1 MSSTLPLLVLVSSL
15 AHTIYVPQRHELS
28 HVPLDPP
35 HVIRK
40 RSFDQSLRISVF
52 YDSTINAL
60 DSAKK
65 TLVQQQL
72 LPNARDYWSNI
83 LSVKQTTTPILLN
96 RDCVTN
102 GVYFVA
108 NQPRHCERMLS
119 RTGCASVTQC
129 GTVQVQADHL
139 QACYSCL
146 RGKRSCEQESGSV
159 AGAGVANS
167 DYVLY
172 VSSNQTAEC
181 GSGSFSDSNAAEN
194 VAYAGHC
201 QQDLATDRPVFGFI
215 NICPNLLSTSV
226 DMYGQ
231 QLAIIKHEILHALG
245 FSVSLYAFYRDSNG
259 NPRTARDSNNYPMS
273 YNQNGPY
280 YVWDNTTIATVTR
293 NNWQTR
299 SGVISHNVNIV
310 VTPKVKEVARTHF
323 NCPLLDG
330 VELENQGSAQT
341 AFSHWEKRLLE
352 NEAMTGTF
360 TQNPVFSEIT
370 FALLED
376 SGWYKP
382 DYSKADRLNWGK
394 NAGCSFTTQSCGSP
408 INSNN
413 PAPFCTALK
422 QQPFQLRCTVD
433 RLAVA
438 LCNMVKYTAD
448 LDSEYQYF
456 TSIEDVSSELG
467 SYGGSVQLA
476 DYCPYDQEFTW
487 TSSGQV
493 IRGSRCRPS
502 DNSPTSSSNYGLETY
517 GSQSMCIE
525 QGEAWK
531 RSRMVGS
538 REETVTA
545 INWGSGCYKVKCHSS
560 SRSYDVIFAQCTYS
574 CQNEGDRINVNQVD
588 GEWTY
593 TGSLICASYESV
605 CWDAELQNTVA
616 NSECPDQ
623 PGDGGGGAEK
633 SSVCLPAL
641 TVIFLLRYLF

>member
-1 MSSTLPLLVLVSSL
+1 MRNCLAHVVQTRSRMLPLLVLVSSL

-72 LPNARDYWSNI
+72 LPNAKDYQRLRHQWCLLCCQSAEA
-83 LSVKQTTTPILLN
+83 LQTHAI
-96 RDCVTN
+96 R
-102 GVYFVA
+102 
-108 NQPRHCERMLS
+108 S
-119 RTGCASVTQC
+119 GCSSVTQC

-167 DYVLY
+167 DYFLY
-172 VSSNQTAEC
+172 VSSKQTAEC
-181 GSGSFSDSNAAEN
+181 GSGSSSDSNAAEN

-201 QQDLATDRPVFGFI
+201 QQDLATDRPGFI

-231 QLAIIKHEILHALG
+231 QLAIIKHEVLHALG
-245 FSVSLYAFYRDSNG
+245 FSVSLYAFYRDSNE

-299 SGVISHNVNIV
+299 SGVSHNVNIV
-310 VTPKVKEVARTHF
+310 VTPKLKALARTHF
-323 NCPLLDG
+323 NCLLLDG

-376 SGWYKP
+376 SGWDKP
-382 DYSKADRLNWGK
+382 DYSKALQR
-394 NAGCSFTTQSCGSP
+394 
-408 INSNN
+408 
-413 PAPFCTALK
+413 
-422 QQPFQLRCTVD
+422 VD
-433 RLAVA
+433 FRFKLGGDYIGLA
-438 LCNMVKYTAD
+438 K
-448 LDSEYQYF
+448 S
-456 TSIEDVSSELG
+456 DV
-467 SYGGSVQLA
+467 
-476 DYCPYDQEFTW
+476 
-487 TSSGQV
+487 
-493 IRGSRCRPS
+493 RS
-502 DNSPTSSSNYGLETY
+502 D
-517 GSQSMCIE
+517 
-525 QGEAWK
+525 
-531 RSRMVGS
+531 
-538 REETVTA
+538 
-545 INWGSGCYKVKCHSS
+545 
-560 SRSYDVIFAQCTYS
+560 F
-574 CQNEGDRINVNQVD
+574 
-588 GEWTY
+588 
-593 TGSLICASYESV
+593 
-605 CWDAELQNTVA
+605 
-616 NSECPDQ
+616 
-623 PGDGGGGAEK
+623 
-633 SSVCLPAL
+633 
-641 TVIFLLRYLF
+641 FLLRALFALFRLL